1 MEETADGCNASSLA
15 RSFVT
20 HSTRIL
26 SRKPASSKA
35 SARRSERTPS
45 HEDSCISLAREPA
58 ALKPQPEK
66 RSKKMKTFQEITHYA
81 GLDWAKEHHEVVIV
95 DKEGKIVEQF
105 TIEHKAEGWKQ
116 WHQRIAAYAGKLGV
130 GIETSQGA
138 VIEQLLQ
145 SDCTI
150 YPIQPRNAKRYRE
163 RKISSGNKTDFYDS
177 WAIADALRVDGH
189 GWRAL
194 APQDPLISELRLLC
208 RDEISLIEKRTALVN
223 QLQQALYEYYP
234 AALEAFQDWTMPAAW
249 AFVEAF
255 PTLQKLTTAGKGKWE
270 KFLHKN
276 KLFRPETYEKRM
288 EIFQNATQLTV
299 REEVA
304 RAKSRLALTCVRMLQ
319 TLHEQLEAYR
329 AEIEKL
335 FSEHPDSNLFGSLPG
350 IGEKLGPRLLGEI
363 GSDRSFF
370 STPQS
375 LQCVA
380 GTAPVS
386 YQSGQI
392 HKVYLR
398 RHCNKQLRS
407 AVHHWA
413 NLSRQKCSWAE
424 TYYRALRDRGKSHS
438 CALRALGQ
446 RWLKILWK
454 MWQSHSLYD
463 PELHTKNQLQHG
475 SWVLKIT
482 PS

>member
-1 MEETADGCNASSLA
+1 MEEIPGDSN
-15 RSFVT
+15 
-20 HSTRIL
+20 
-26 SRKPASSKA
+26 ASSKA
-35 SARRSERTPS
+35 RLFRPNPKRITRRTPADSKASTQRSERTPS
-45 HEDSCISLAREPA
+45 HEDSCIRSTREPA
-58 ALKPQPEK
+58 ALKPQPQK
-66 RSKKMKTFQEITHYA
+66 RNKPVKEIKEITHYA

-95 DKEGKIVEQF
+95 DREGKIVEQF
-105 TIEHKAEGWKQ
+105 TIDHNAEGWKRWQ
-116 WHQRIAAYAGKLGV
+116 QRIATYKGNLGV

-138 VIEQLLQ
+138 VIEQLLK
-145 SDCTI
+145 SECTI

-223 QLQQALYEYYP
+223 QLQSALYEYYP

-249 AFVEAF
+249 AFIEAF
-255 PTLQKLTTAGKGKWE
+255 PTAQKLTSSGKRAWE
-270 KFLHKN
+270 KFLYKN

-288 EIFQNATQLTV
+288 EIFQNAIQLLV
-299 REEVA
+299 REEIA
-304 RAKSRLALTCVRMLQ
+304 RAKSRLALTLVRMLQ
-319 TLHEQLEAYR
+319 TLHTQLEAYR

-335 FSEHPDSNLFGSLPG
+335 FAEHPDSNLFGSLPG
-350 IGEKLGPRLLGEI
+350 VGDKLGPRLLGEI
-363 GSDRSFF
+363 GSDRSLFA
-370 STPQS
+370 SPQG

-407 AVHHWA
+407 TVHLWA
-413 NLSRQKCSWAE
+413 NLSRQSCLWAE
-424 TYYRALRDRGKSHS
+424 TYYRALRDRGKSHA
-438 CALRALGQ
+438 CALLALGQ

-454 MWQSHSLYD
+454 MWQSHSPYD
-463 PELHTKNQLQHG
+463 PDLHTKNQLQHG
-475 SWVLKIT
+475 SWVLKLI